1 MNSLRYIKDLLQKHS
16 FKYVLG
22 VVFLLCVDAL
32 QLIMPK
38 ILEAATDLLEKG
50 ILSRDSLAT
59 YAVSLVLVSVG
70 IALFRFL
77 FRYTLYGVSR
87 SIELS
92 FRNRLYA
99 HLQKLSANY
108 FNTHKTGDIMAH
120 VTNDMNNVT
129 MATGQGVIF
138 AVDCLLM
145 PVASLV
151 MMLQTGGLRLTA
163 ASFAPILALAAL
175 VFFFMR
181 IMQSTVQRQ
190 QEAFSNLTEAA
201 RENFSGIRVIK
212 SFVQEDRQI
221 NRFEHANE
229 ANRQANLRFIRLMSM
244 MFPSVMLISSL
255 SFVVALWY
263 GGMLVIDG
271 VVSLGEFVAFNS
283 YLGMLIWP
291 ITALGWV
298 ANIFKRGSVSL
309 DRINTMMD
317 EKPEIADK
325 PGAVP
330 LNIPRAVAE
339 TNQGAVAGINPGAIA
354 GQNPG
359 TVAETDPG
367 TVAGLNPGTVAGI
380 NPGDVPLT
388 TPETIPLHVSEN
400 ADGGNKTKAI
410 EFRNLTFR
418 YPGSKEPVL
427 RDISL
432 SVDHGKTLAIVGRT
446 GSGKSTLINL
456 VPRLLSAPEGTLF
469 INGTDI
475 NDISLSSLRSSIG
488 CVPQDTFLFSD
499 TIRNNIDFYRGFS
512 MEEMEEAAKTARLYD
527 DIMEFPQKFDTIV
540 GERGVTLS
548 GGQKQRTAIARAIA
562 GAPSILILDD
572 CLSAVDTKTEESI
585 LRELKTIME
594 QRTCIIVSH
603 RISAIRDADEII
615 VLDEGRIIER
625 GTHDS
630 LVGQKGYYH
639 DLYTKQLLADEIE
652 EAE

>member
-1 MNSLRYIKDLLQKHS
+1 
-16 FKYVLG
+16 LG
-22 VVFLLCVDAL
+22 VIFLLCVDTL

-38 ILEAATDLLEKG
+38 ILESATDSLEGGTLTRK
-50 ILSRDSLAT
+50 SLAVH
-59 YAVSLVLVSVG
+59 AAALLLVSVG
-70 IALFRFL
+70 IAVFRFL

-87 SIELS
+87 SIEHS

-145 PVASLV
+145 PAASLV
-151 MMLQTGGLRLTA
+151 MMLQTGGFRLTA
-163 ASFAPILALAAL
+163 ASFAPILILGVL
-175 VFFFMR
+175 VFSYMK

-212 SFVQEDRQI
+212 SFVQEKHRTEH
-221 NRFEHANE
+221 FERINE
-229 ANRQANLRFIRLMSM
+229 ANRRANLRFTRLMSL

-255 SFVVALWY
+255 SFVIALWY
-263 GGMLVIDG
+263 GGMLVIEG
-271 VVSLGEFVAFNS
+271 SVSLGGFVAFNS

-309 DRINTMMD
+309 GRINALMD
-317 EKPEIADK
+317 EKPEIADR

-330 LNIPRAVAE
+330 LVI
-339 TNQGAVAGINPGAIA
+339 PGAANSA
-354 GQNPG
+354 G
-359 TVAETDPG
+359 
-367 TVAGLNPGTVAGI
+367 
-380 NPGDVPLT
+380 
-388 TPETIPLHVSEN
+388 
-400 ADGGNKTKAI
+400 KTKAI
-410 EFRNLTFR
+410 EFRNLTFS
-418 YPGSKEPVL
+418 YPGSSEPVL
-427 RDISL
+427 KDISF

-446 GSGKSTLINL
+446 GSGKSTLVNL
-456 VPRLLSAPEGTLF
+456 IPRILPAPEGTLF
-469 INGTDI
+469 IYGRDI
-475 NDISLSSLRSSIG
+475 NDISLSSLRSNVG

-512 MEEMEEAAKTARLYD
+512 AEETEKAAKTARLYD
-527 DIMEFPQKFDTIV
+527 DIMEFPRKFDTVV

-548 GGQKQRTAIARAIA
+548 GGQKQRTAIARAII
-562 GAPSILILDD
+562 GSPPILILDD
-572 CLSAVDTKTEESI
+572 CLSAVDTRTEEAI
-585 LRELKTIME
+585 LRELKSIME

-603 RISAIRDADEII
+603 RVSAVKDADEII

-625 GTHDS
+625 GTHES
-630 LVGQKGYYH
+630 LIGQKGYYH
-639 DLYTKQLLADEIE
+639 DLYTRQLLADEIE

>member
-16 FKYVLG
+16 YKHILG

-38 ILEAATDLLEKG
+38 ILEAATDLLEEG
-50 ILSRDSLAT
+50 TLSRNSLAT
-59 YAVSLVLVSVG
+59 YAVALVLVSVG
-70 IALFRFL
+70 IAIFRFL
-77 FRYTLYGVSR
+77 FRYMLYGASR

-99 HLQKLSANY
+99 HLQKLSVNY

-151 MMLQTGGLRLTA
+151 MMFQTGGSRLTA
-163 ASFAPILALAAL
+163 ASFAPILALAVL
-175 VFFFMR
+175 VFIFMK

-221 NRFEHANE
+221 DRFEQANE
-229 ANRQANLRFIRLMSM
+229 TNRRANLRFIRLMSM

-255 SFVVALWY
+255 SFVIALWY
-263 GGMLVIDG
+263 GGMQVIDG
-271 VVSLGEFVAFNS
+271 VISLGEFVAFNS
-283 YLGMLIWP
+283 YLGMLTWP

-298 ANIFKRGSVSL
+298 ANMFKRGSVSL
-309 DRINTMMD
+309 DRINIMMD

-330 LNIPRAVAE
+330 LNMTRAVA
-339 TNQGAVAGINPGAIA
+339 
-354 GQNPG
+354 G
-359 TVAETDPG
+359 TD
-367 TVAGLNPGTVAGI
+367 
-380 NPGDVPLT
+380 PGDVPLM
-388 TPETIPLHVSEN
+388 TPETIPLHISEN
-400 ADGGNKTKAI
+400 TDGGSETKAI
-410 EFRNLTFR
+410 EFRNLTFS

-427 RDISL
+427 RDINL

-456 VPRLLSAPEGTLF
+456 IPRLLSAPEGTLF
-469 INGTDI
+469 LNGTDI

-512 MEEMEEAAKTARLYD
+512 MEETEKAAKTARLYD
-527 DIMEFPQKFDTIV
+527 DIMEFPKGFDTIV

-548 GGQKQRTAIARAIA
+548 GGQKQRTAIARAIV

-572 CLSAVDTKTEESI
+572 CLSAVDTKTEEFI
-585 LRELKTIME
+585 LRELKAIMK

-615 VLDEGRIIER
+615 VLDDGRIIER

-639 DLYTKQLLADEIE
+639 DLYMKQLLADEIE

>member
-1 MNSLRYIKDLLQKHS
+1 MGTLRYIMDLLLRYRYR
-16 FKYVLG
+16 YVLG
-22 VVFLLCVDAL
+22 VVFLLCVDTL

-38 ILEAATDLLEKG
+38 ILESTTNSLEEG
-50 ILSRDSLAT
+50 TLTRDRLAGFAI
-59 YAVSLVLVSVG
+59 AVVLVAVG
-70 IALFRFL
+70 IAVFRFL

-99 HLQKLSANY
+99 HLQKLSVNF
-108 FNTHKTGDIMAH
+108 FNTRKTGDIMAH

-129 MATGQGVIF
+129 FATGQGVIF

-151 MMLQTGGLRLTA
+151 MMLQTGGFRLTA
-163 ASFAPILALAAL
+163 ASFAPIFALGVL

-181 IMQSTVQRQ
+181 VMHSAVQRQ

-212 SFVQEDRQI
+212 SFVQENRQI
-221 NRFEHANE
+221 KRFERVNE
-229 ANRQANLRFIRLMSM
+229 ENRRANLRFIRIMSLMN
-244 MFPSVMLISSL
+244 PSVMLVSSL
-255 SFVVALWY
+255 SIVIALWY
-263 GGMLVIDG
+263 GGLLVIDG
-271 VVSLGEFVAFNS
+271 TITLGEFVAFNS
-283 YLGMLIWP
+283 YLGMVIWP

-309 DRINTMMD
+309 NRINALMD

-330 LNIPRAVAE
+330 LSV
-339 TNQGAVAGINPGAIA
+339 
-354 GQNPG
+354 PG
-359 TVAETDPG
+359 TEDGSRETP
-367 TVAGLNPGTVAGI
+367 
-380 NPGDVPLT
+380 
-388 TPETIPLHVSEN
+388 
-400 ADGGNKTKAI
+400 AI

-418 YPGSKEPVL
+418 YPGSKDPVL
-427 RDISL
+427 KDISFA
-432 SVDHGKTLAIVGRT
+432 VDHGKTLAIVGRT
-446 GSGKSTLINL
+446 GSGKSTLVNL

-469 INGTDI
+469 INGVDI
-475 NDISLSSLRSSIG
+475 NNISLSSLRNSIG

-512 MEEMEEAAKTARLYD
+512 MDKAEQAAKIASLHD
-527 DIMEFPQKFDTIV
+527 DVTEFPKKFETIV

-548 GGQKQRTAIARAIA
+548 GGQKQRTAIARAVI
-562 GAPSILILDD
+562 GSPSILVLDD
-572 CLSAVDTKTEESI
+572 CLSAVDTKTEEDI
-585 LRELKTIME
+585 LRELKEIMK

-615 VLDEGRIIER
+615 VLHEGRIIER

-630 LVGQKGYYH
+630 LIGQKGYYYE
-639 DLYTKQLLADEIE
+639 LYMKQLLADEIE
-652 EAE
+652 KTE

>member
-1 MNSLRYIKDLLQKHS
+1 
-16 FKYVLG
+16 
-22 VVFLLCVDAL
+22 
-32 QLIMPK
+32 
-38 ILEAATDLLEKG
+38 
-50 ILSRDSLAT
+50 
-59 YAVSLVLVSVG
+59 
-70 IALFRFL
+70 
-77 FRYTLYGVSR
+77 
-87 SIELS
+87 
-92 FRNRLYA
+92 
-99 HLQKLSANY
+99 
-108 FNTHKTGDIMAH
+108 
-120 VTNDMNNVT
+120 
-129 MATGQGVIF
+129 
-138 AVDCLLM
+138 
-145 PVASLV
+145 
-151 MMLQTGGLRLTA
+151 
-163 ASFAPILALAAL
+163 
-175 VFFFMR
+175 
-181 IMQSTVQRQ
+181 
-190 QEAFSNLTEAA
+190 
-201 RENFSGIRVIK
+201 
-212 SFVQEDRQI
+212 
-221 NRFEHANE
+221 
-229 ANRQANLRFIRLMSM
+229 MSM

-488 CVPQDTFLFSD
+488 CSAGYVPVF
-499 TIRNNIDFYRGFS
+499 G
-512 MEEMEEAAKTARLYD
+512 YD
-527 DIMEFPQKFDTIV
+527 
-540 GERGVTLS
+540 
-548 GGQKQRTAIARAIA
+548 
-562 GAPSILILDD
+562 
-572 CLSAVDTKTEESI
+572 
-585 LRELKTIME
+585 
-594 QRTCIIVSH
+594 
-603 RISAIRDADEII
+603 
-615 VLDEGRIIER
+615 
-625 GTHDS
+625 
-630 LVGQKGYYH
+630 
-639 DLYTKQLLADEIE
+639 
-652 EAE
+652 

>member
-1 MNSLRYIKDLLQKHS
+1 MGTLRYIMDLLLRYRYR
-16 FKYVLG
+16 YVLG
-22 VVFLLCVDAL
+22 VVFLLCVDTL

-38 ILEAATDLLEKG
+38 ILESTTNSLEEG
-50 ILSRDSLAT
+50 TLTRDRLAGFAI
-59 YAVSLVLVSVG
+59 AVVLVAVG
-70 IALFRFL
+70 IAVFRFL

-99 HLQKLSANY
+99 HLQKLSVNF
-108 FNTHKTGDIMAH
+108 FNTRKTGDIMAH

-129 MATGQGVIF
+129 FATGQGVIF

-151 MMLQTGGLRLTA
+151 MMLQTGGFRLTA
-163 ASFAPILALAAL
+163 ASFAPIFALGVL

-181 IMQSTVQRQ
+181 VMHSAVQRQ

-212 SFVQEDRQI
+212 SFVQENRQI
-221 NRFEHANE
+221 KRFERVNE
-229 ANRQANLRFIRLMSM
+229 ENRRANLRFIRIMSLMN
-244 MFPSVMLISSL
+244 PSVMLVSSL
-255 SFVVALWY
+255 SFVIALWY
-263 GGMLVIDG
+263 GGLLVIDG
-271 VVSLGEFVAFNS
+271 TITLGEFVAFNS
-283 YLGMLIWP
+283 YLGMVIWP

-309 DRINTMMD
+309 NRINALMD

-330 LNIPRAVAE
+330 LSV
-339 TNQGAVAGINPGAIA
+339 
-354 GQNPG
+354 PG
-359 TVAETDPG
+359 TEDGSRETP
-367 TVAGLNPGTVAGI
+367 
-380 NPGDVPLT
+380 
-388 TPETIPLHVSEN
+388 
-400 ADGGNKTKAI
+400 AI

-418 YPGSKEPVL
+418 YPGSKDPVL
-427 RDISL
+427 KDISFA
-432 SVDHGKTLAIVGRT
+432 VDHGKTLAIVGRT
-446 GSGKSTLINL
+446 GSGKSTLVNL

-469 INGTDI
+469 INGVDI
-475 NDISLSSLRSSIG
+475 NNISLSSLRNSIG

-512 MEEMEEAAKTARLYD
+512 MDKAEQAAKIASLHD
-527 DIMEFPQKFDTIV
+527 DVTEFPKKFETIV

-548 GGQKQRTAIARAIA
+548 GGQKQRTAIARAVI
-562 GAPSILILDD
+562 GSPSILVLDD
-572 CLSAVDTKTEESI
+572 CLSAVDTKTEEDI
-585 LRELKTIME
+585 LRELKEIMK

-615 VLDEGRIIER
+615 VLHEGRIIER

-630 LVGQKGYYH
+630 LIGQKGYYYE
-639 DLYTKQLLADEIE
+639 LYMKQLLADEIE
-652 EAE
+652 KTE

>member
-1 MNSLRYIKDLLQKHS
+1 MSSLRYIRDLLHRNRYR
-16 FKYVLG
+16 YVLG
-22 VVFLLCVDAL
+22 VIFLLCVDTL

-38 ILEAATDLLEKG
+38 ILESATDSLEGGTLTRK
-50 ILSRDSLAT
+50 SLAVH
-59 YAVSLVLVSVG
+59 AAALLLVSVG
-70 IALFRFL
+70 IAVFRFL

-87 SIELS
+87 SIEHS

-145 PVASLV
+145 PAASLV
-151 MMLQTGGLRLTA
+151 MMLQTGGFRLTA
-163 ASFAPILALAAL
+163 ASFAPILILGVL
-175 VFFFMR
+175 VFSYMK

-212 SFVQEDRQI
+212 SFVQEKHRTEH
-221 NRFEHANE
+221 FERINE
-229 ANRQANLRFIRLMSM
+229 ANRRANLRFTRLMSL

-255 SFVVALWY
+255 SFVIALWY
-263 GGMLVIDG
+263 GGMLVIEG
-271 VVSLGEFVAFNS
+271 SVSLGGFVAFNS

-309 DRINTMMD
+309 GRINALMD
-317 EKPEIADK
+317 EKPEIADR

-330 LNIPRAVAE
+330 LVI
-339 TNQGAVAGINPGAIA
+339 PGAANSA
-354 GQNPG
+354 G
-359 TVAETDPG
+359 
-367 TVAGLNPGTVAGI
+367 
-380 NPGDVPLT
+380 
-388 TPETIPLHVSEN
+388 
-400 ADGGNKTKAI
+400 KTKAI
-410 EFRNLTFR
+410 EFRNLTFS
-418 YPGSKEPVL
+418 YPGSSEPVL
-427 RDISL
+427 KDISF

-446 GSGKSTLINL
+446 GSGKSTLVNL
-456 VPRLLSAPEGTLF
+456 IPRILPAPEGTLF
-469 INGTDI
+469 IYGRDI
-475 NDISLSSLRSSIG
+475 NDISLSSLRSNVG

-512 MEEMEEAAKTARLYD
+512 AEETEKAAKTARLYD
-527 DIMEFPQKFDTIV
+527 DIMEFPRKFDTVV

-548 GGQKQRTAIARAIA
+548 GGQKQRTAIARAII
-562 GAPSILILDD
+562 GSPPILILDD
-572 CLSAVDTKTEESI
+572 CLSAVDTRTEEAI
-585 LRELKTIME
+585 LRELKSIME

-603 RISAIRDADEII
+603 RVSAVKDADEII

-625 GTHDS
+625 GTHES
-630 LVGQKGYYH
+630 LIGQKGYYH
-639 DLYTKQLLADEIE
+639 DLYTRQLLADEIE

>member
-1 MNSLRYIKDLLQKHS
+1 MSSLRYIRDLLHRNRYR
-16 FKYVLG
+16 YVLG
-22 VVFLLCVDAL
+22 VIFLLCVDTL

-38 ILEAATDLLEKG
+38 ILESATDSLEGGTLTRK
-50 ILSRDSLAT
+50 SLAVH
-59 YAVSLVLVSVG
+59 AAALLLVSVG
-70 IALFRFL
+70 IAVFRFL

-87 SIELS
+87 SIEHS

-145 PVASLV
+145 PAASLV
-151 MMLQTGGLRLTA
+151 MMLQTGGFRLTA
-163 ASFAPILALAAL
+163 ASFAPILILGVL
-175 VFFFMR
+175 VFSYMK

-201 RENFSGIRVIK
+201 RENFTGIRVIK
-212 SFVQEDRQI
+212 SFVQEKHRTEH
-221 NRFEHANE
+221 FERINE
-229 ANRQANLRFIRLMSM
+229 ANRRANLRFTRLMSL

-255 SFVVALWY
+255 SFVIALWY
-263 GGMLVIDG
+263 GGMLVIEG
-271 VVSLGEFVAFNS
+271 SVSLGGFVAFNS

-309 DRINTMMD
+309 GRINALMD
-317 EKPEIADK
+317 EKPEIADR

-330 LNIPRAVAE
+330 LIIPGSAYS
-339 TNQGAVAGINPGAIA
+339 AGKP
-354 GQNPG
+354 
-359 TVAETDPG
+359 
-367 TVAGLNPGTVAGI
+367 
-380 NPGDVPLT
+380 
-388 TPETIPLHVSEN
+388 
-400 ADGGNKTKAI
+400 KAI
-410 EFRNLTFR
+410 EFRDLTFR
-418 YPGSKEPVL
+418 YPGCSEPVL
-427 RDISL
+427 KNISF

-446 GSGKSTLINL
+446 GSGKSTLVNL
-456 VPRLLSAPEGTLF
+456 IPRILPAPEGTLF
-469 INGTDI
+469 IYGRDI
-475 NDISLSSLRSSIG
+475 NDISLSSLRSNVG

-512 MEEMEEAAKTARLYD
+512 AEETEKAAKTARLYD
-527 DIMEFPQKFDTIV
+527 DIMEFPRKFDTVV

-548 GGQKQRTAIARAIA
+548 GGQKQRTAIARAIV
-562 GAPSILILDD
+562 GSPPILILDD
-572 CLSAVDTKTEESI
+572 CLSAVDTRTEEAI
-585 LRELKTIME
+585 LRELKSIME

-603 RISAIRDADEII
+603 RISAVKDSDEII

-625 GTHDS
+625 GTHES
-630 LVGQKGYYH
+630 LIGQKGYYH
-639 DLYTKQLLADEIE
+639 DLYTRQLLADEIE
-652 EAE
+652 ETE

>member
-1 MNSLRYIKDLLQKHS
+1 
-16 FKYVLG
+16 
-22 VVFLLCVDAL
+22 
-32 QLIMPK
+32 
-38 ILEAATDLLEKG
+38 
-50 ILSRDSLAT
+50 
-59 YAVSLVLVSVG
+59 
-70 IALFRFL
+70 
-77 FRYTLYGVSR
+77 
-87 SIELS
+87 
-92 FRNRLYA
+92 
-99 HLQKLSANY
+99 
-108 FNTHKTGDIMAH
+108 MAH

-129 MATGQGVIF
+129 MATGQGFIF

-145 PVASLV
+145 HVASLV

-330 LNIPRAVAE
+330 LNIP
-339 TNQGAVAGINPGAIA
+339 G
-354 GQNPG
+354 
-359 TVAETDPG
+359 
-367 TVAGLNPGTVAGI
+367 
-380 NPGDVPLT
+380 PLQRQT
-388 TPETIPLHVSEN
+388 
-400 ADGGNKTKAI
+400 
-410 EFRNLTFR
+410 
-418 YPGSKEPVL
+418 KEPL
-427 RDISL
+427 Q
-432 SVDHGKTLAIVGRT
+432 G
-446 GSGKSTLINL
+446 
-456 VPRLLSAPEGTLF
+456 
-469 INGTDI
+469 
-475 NDISLSSLRSSIG
+475 
-488 CVPQDTFLFSD
+488 
-499 TIRNNIDFYRGFS
+499 
-512 MEEMEEAAKTARLYD
+512 
-527 DIMEFPQKFDTIV
+527 
-540 GERGVTLS
+540 
-548 GGQKQRTAIARAIA
+548 
-562 GAPSILILDD
+562 
-572 CLSAVDTKTEESI
+572 
-585 LRELKTIME
+585 
-594 QRTCIIVSH
+594 
-603 RISAIRDADEII
+603 
-615 VLDEGRIIER
+615 
-625 GTHDS
+625 
-630 LVGQKGYYH
+630 
-639 DLYTKQLLADEIE
+639 
-652 EAE
+652 

>member
-1 MNSLRYIKDLLQKHS
+1 MSTLRYIKDLLLRN
-16 FKYVLG
+16 KYKYIAG
-22 VVFLLCVDAL
+22 VIFLLCVDIL

-38 ILEAATDLLEKG
+38 ILEAATDSLETG
-50 ILSRDSLAT
+50 TLTRDMLASF
-59 YAVSLVLVSVG
+59 AVALVLVAVG
-70 IALFRFL
+70 IAVFRFL

-99 HLQKLSANY
+99 HLQRLSANF
-108 FNTHKTGDIMAH
+108 FNTHKTGYIMAH

-129 MATGQGVIF
+129 FATGQGVIF

-151 MMLQTGGLRLTA
+151 MMWQTGGFSLTA
-163 ASFAPILALAAL
+163 ASFAPIFVLAVLI
-175 VFFFMR
+175 FFFMR
-181 IMQSTVQRQ
+181 IMQNAVQKQ

-212 SFVQEDRQI
+212 SFVQEKHQISRFERVNEI
-221 NRFEHANE
+221 NR
-229 ANRQANLRFIRLMSM
+229 RANLRFIRIMSM
-244 MFPSVMLISSL
+244 MFPSVMLVSSL
-255 SFVVALWY
+255 SFVIALWY
-263 GGMLVIDG
+263 GGLMVIG
-271 VVSLGEFVAFNS
+271 GTISLGEFVAFNS

-309 DRINTMMD
+309 NRINALID
-317 EKPEIADK
+317 EKPEISDK

-330 LNIPRAVAE
+330 LDI
-339 TNQGAVAGINPGAIA
+339 
-354 GQNPG
+354 PG
-359 TVAETDPG
+359 TTGEAANTR
-367 TVAGLNPGTVAGI
+367 
-380 NPGDVPLT
+380 
-388 TPETIPLHVSEN
+388 
-400 ADGGNKTKAI
+400 AI
-410 EFRNLTFR
+410 EFRGLTFR
-418 YPGSKEPVL
+418 YPGSKEAVL
-427 RDISL
+427 EDISFA
-432 SVDHGKTLAIVGRT
+432 VDHGKTLAIVGRT

-456 VPRLLSAPEGTLF
+456 IPRLLSAPEGTLF

-475 NDISLSSLRSSIG
+475 NHISLSSLRSSIG
-488 CVPQDTFLFSD
+488 FVPQETFLFSD
-499 TIRNNIDFYRGFS
+499 TIKNNIDFYRGFS
-512 MEEMEEAAKTARLYD
+512 MDEIEKAAKIARLYD

-548 GGQKQRTAIARAIA
+548 GGQKQRTAIARAVI
-562 GAPSILILDD
+562 GWPSILILDD
-572 CLSAVDTKTEESI
+572 CLSAVDTRTEENI
-585 LRELKTIME
+585 LRELRVLME

-603 RISAIRDADEII
+603 RISAIKDADEII

-639 DLYTKQLLADEIE
+639 ELYTRQLLADEIE

>member
-1 MNSLRYIKDLLQKHS
+1 MGTLRYIMDLLLRYRYR
-16 FKYVLG
+16 YVLG
-22 VVFLLCVDAL
+22 VVFLLCVDTL

-38 ILEAATDLLEKG
+38 ILESTTNSLEEG
-50 ILSRDSLAT
+50 TLTRDRLAGFAI
-59 YAVSLVLVSVG
+59 AVVLVAVG
-70 IALFRFL
+70 IAVFRFL

-99 HLQKLSANY
+99 HLQKLSVNF
-108 FNTHKTGDIMAH
+108 FNTRKTGDIMAH

-129 MATGQGVIF
+129 FATGQGVIF

-151 MMLQTGGLRLTA
+151 MMLQTGGFRLTA
-163 ASFAPILALAAL
+163 ASFAPIFALGVL

-181 IMQSTVQRQ
+181 VMHSAVQRQ

-212 SFVQEDRQI
+212 SFVQENRQI
-221 NRFEHANE
+221 KRFERVNE
-229 ANRQANLRFIRLMSM
+229 ANRRANLRFIRIMSLMN
-244 MFPSVMLISSL
+244 PSVMLVSSL
-255 SFVVALWY
+255 SFVIALWY
-263 GGMLVIDG
+263 GGLLVIDG
-271 VVSLGEFVAFNS
+271 TITLGEFVAFNS
-283 YLGMLIWP
+283 YLGMVIWP

-309 DRINTMMD
+309 NRINALMD

-330 LNIPRAVAE
+330 LSV
-339 TNQGAVAGINPGAIA
+339 
-354 GQNPG
+354 PG
-359 TVAETDPG
+359 TEDGSRETP
-367 TVAGLNPGTVAGI
+367 
-380 NPGDVPLT
+380 
-388 TPETIPLHVSEN
+388 
-400 ADGGNKTKAI
+400 AI

-418 YPGSKEPVL
+418 YPGSKDPVL
-427 RDISL
+427 KDISFA
-432 SVDHGKTLAIVGRT
+432 VDHGKTLAIVGRT
-446 GSGKSTLINL
+446 GSGKSTLVNL

-469 INGTDI
+469 INGVDI
-475 NDISLSSLRSSIG
+475 NNISLSSLRNSIG

-512 MEEMEEAAKTARLYD
+512 MDKAEQAAKIASLHD
-527 DIMEFPQKFDTIV
+527 DVTEFPKKFETIV

-548 GGQKQRTAIARAIA
+548 GGQKQRTAIARAVI
-562 GAPSILILDD
+562 GSPSILVLDD
-572 CLSAVDTKTEESI
+572 CLSAVDTKTEEDI
-585 LRELKTIME
+585 LRELKEIMK

-615 VLDEGRIIER
+615 VLHEGRIIER

-630 LVGQKGYYH
+630 LIGQKGYYYE
-639 DLYTKQLLADEIE
+639 LYMKQLLADEIE
-652 EAE
+652 KTE

>member
-1 MNSLRYIKDLLQKHS
+1 MNSFRYISDLLHKHRYR
-16 FKYVLG
+16 YVLG
-22 VVFLLCVDAL
+22 VVFLLCVDTL

-38 ILEAATDLLEKG
+38 ILEAATDSLEKG
-50 ILSRDSLAT
+50 ILTRSSLAA
-59 YAVSLVLVSVG
+59 YAAALVLVSVG
-70 IALFRFL
+70 IAVFRFL

-163 ASFAPILALAAL
+163 ASFAPILVLGIL
-175 VFFFMR
+175 VFSYMR
-181 IMQSTVQRQ
+181 IMQSTIQRQ

-212 SFVQEDRQI
+212 SFVQENHQTE
-221 NRFEHANE
+221 RFESVNE
-229 ANRQANLRFIRLMSM
+229 ANRRANLRFIRIMSM
-244 MFPSVMLISSL
+244 MFPSVMLVSSL
-255 SFVVALWY
+255 SFVIALWY
-263 GGMLVIDG
+263 GGLLVIDG
-271 VVSLGEFVAFNS
+271 AVSLGEFVAFNS

-291 ITALGWV
+291 ITAVGWV

-309 DRINTMMD
+309 DRINALMD

-325 PGAVP
+325 TGAVP
-330 LNIPRAVAE
+330 LVI
-339 TNQGAVAGINPGAIA
+339 PGAA
-354 GQNPG
+354 
-359 TVAETDPG
+359 A
-367 TVAGLNPGTVAGI
+367 
-380 NPGDVPLT
+380 
-388 TPETIPLHVSEN
+388 LHVSEK
-400 ADGGNKTKAI
+400 ADVSGKNPDGAVGTKAI
-410 EFRNLTFR
+410 EFRNLTFK
-418 YPGSKEPVL
+418 YPGSREPVL
-427 RDISL
+427 KDISL
-432 SVDHGKTLAIVGRT
+432 SVDHGKTLAIVGKT

-456 VPRLLSAPEGTLF
+456 VPRILSAPEGTLF
-469 INGTDI
+469 INGIDI
-475 NDISLSSLRSSIG
+475 NDISLSSLRGNIG

-499 TIRNNIDFYRGFS
+499 TIKNNIDFYRGFS
-512 MEEMEEAAKTARLYD
+512 MEEIEKAAKMARLYD

-548 GGQKQRTAIARAIA
+548 GGQKQRTAIARAII
-562 GAPSILILDD
+562 GSPSILILDD
-572 CLSAVDTKTEESI
+572 CLSAVDTKTEEGI
-585 LRELKTIME
+585 LRELKAIMKN
-594 QRTCIIVSH
+594 RTCIIVSH

-615 VLDEGRIIER
+615 VLDEGKIMER

-630 LVGQKGYYH
+630 LVEQGGYYH